1 MSNPGLTE
9 ASAQAGLYAHLY
21 AILYLVTQIN
31 VYRAVTAGQTLTGFN
46 VSRRRQI
53 SKKLIIS
60 TAVVLGEIVCI
71 LREAQCST
79 AVNRTIRG
87 KCYQGKYHQD
97 KIEAKTP
104 EI

>member
-53 SKKLIIS
+53 SCVRLS
-60 TAVVLGEIVCI
+60 TAVVLGEIMCI
-71 LREAQCST
+71 LREVQCST
-79 AVNRTIRG
+79 AVNRAIRG
-87 KCYQGKYHQD
+87 KCFQDKYHQD